1 MSTSF
6 LRPSILPKLALC
18 GQFRSAP
25 AGAAAERGTRL
36 DVVFRDA
43 IAGGWKAAGKLDPL
57 ELDAVQWAVDTARAL
72 ANGSPLESDEE
83 ALKIWTLGM
92 PGTGDLLCE
101 ELLWS
106 ADLKSGQKRNYL
118 EQQAAYALGYM
129 ERAFA
134 DEWTVY
140 LLYCDLREV
149 ETLRFTRESAE
160 ATVRN
165 AIAKGVSGEPPTVN
179 EYCGWCSNRFN
190 CAPRRE
196 SLGLV
201 EIEEKALLDSLP
213 SELLREFITRA
224 GIVEEFADE
233 ARGILK
239 SRLVQGFK
247 VAGVSLT
254 TKRGSRK
261 VPERVV
267 ELNLSALG
275 VADVLAAYGPMSESK
290 LREIWQRKIP
300 GKPFPED
307 AVMESPGS
315 AYITIRKPKA
325 GK

>member
-1 MSTSF
+1 MNDF

-18 GQFRSAP
+18 GSFRSAP
-25 AGAAAERGTRL
+25 AGEAAERGTRL
-36 DVVFRDA
+36 DVAFRDA
-43 IAGGWKAAGKLDPL
+43 IEGGWKAVSKL
-57 ELDAVQWAVDTARAL
+57 ELLEFRAVEWAVETAKAL
-72 ANGSPLESDEE
+72 ANGSPLNANEDSLRIE
-83 ALKIWTLGM
+83 ALGLI
-92 PGTGDLLCE
+92 GTGDLLCE

-106 ADLKSGQKRNYL
+106 ADLKSGQRRNYM
-118 EQQAAYALGYM
+118 EQQAAYAIGYM
-129 ERAFA
+129 DRTFA

-160 ATVRN
+160 AAVRG

-179 EYCGWCSNRFN
+179 EYCGWCSNRFT

-196 SLGLV
+196 SIGLV
-201 EIEEKALLDSLP
+201 EIGEKALLESLP
-213 SELLREFITRA
+213 SELLREFVTRA

-239 SRLVQGFK
+239 SRLIAGEK

-254 TKRGSRK
+254 AKRGSRK

-267 ELNLSALG
+267 ELNLAALG
-275 VADVLAAYGPMSESK
+275 VADVLAAYGPMSEAK
-290 LREIWQRKIP
+290 LREIWGRKLP
-300 GKPFPED
+300 GKPFPEE

-315 AYITIRKPKA
+315 AYITIRKPKS
-325 GK
+325 GN

>member
-1 MSTSF
+1 MNTDF

-18 GQFRSAP
+18 GQFRSGP
-25 AGAAAERGTRL
+25 SGAAAERGTRL
-36 DVVFRDA
+36 DVAFRELIALRFDA
-43 IAGGWKAAGKLDPL
+43 LKQLGP
-57 ELDAVQWAVDTARAL
+57 EQVDAVKWAVSTAVLL
-72 ANGSPLESDEE
+72 ANGSPLRSDEE
-83 ALKIWTLGM
+83 GLKVLTLGM
-92 PGTGDLLCE
+92 TGTADLLCE
-101 ELLWS
+101 ERLWS
-106 ADLKSGQKRNYL
+106 ADLKSGQRRNYL
-118 EQQAAYALGYM
+118 EQQAAYALGFM
-129 ERAFA
+129 DRAFA

-149 ETLRFTRESAE
+149 DTLRFTRESAE

-165 AIAKGVSGEPPTVN
+165 AIAKGVSGEPPTLN
-179 EYCGWCSNRFN
+179 EYCGWCSNRFT

-201 EIEEKALLDSLP
+201 EIGEKALLESLP
-213 SELLREFITRA
+213 SELLREFVTRA

-239 SRLVQGFK
+239 SRLIQGEK

-254 TKRGSRK
+254 SKRGSRK

-275 VADVLAAYGPMSESK
+275 VADVLAAYGPMSEAK
-290 LREIWQRKIP
+290 LREIWQRKLP
-300 GKPFPED
+300 GLPFPED

-315 AYITIRKPKA
+315 AYITIRKPKS

>member
-18 GQFRSAP
+18 GQYRSAP

-160 ATVRN
+160 AIVRN

-179 EYCGWCSNRFN
+179 EYCGWCSNRFT

-201 EIEEKALLDSLP
+201 EIGEKALLESLP
-213 SELLREFITRA
+213 SELLREFVTRA

-239 SRLVQGFK
+239 SRLIQGEK
-247 VAGVSLT
+247 VPGVTLT
-254 TKRGSRK
+254 SKRGSRK
-261 VPERVV
+261 VPERIV
-267 ELNLSALG
+267 ELKLGGLG
-275 VADVLAAYGPMSESK
+275 VADVLAAYGPMSEAK

-307 AVMESPGS
+307 SVLESPGS

>member
-1 MSTSF
+1 MSTGF
-6 LRPSILPKLALC
+6 LRPSILPKLSLC

-83 ALKIWTLGM
+83 ALKVWTLGM

-129 ERAFA
+129 ERAFS

-165 AIAKGVSGEPPTVN
+165 AIAKGLSGEPPTVN
-179 EYCGWCSNRFN
+179 EYCGWCSNRFT

-213 SELLREFITRA
+213 SELLREFVTRA

-275 VADVLAAYGPMSESK
+275 VADVLAAYGPMSEAK

>member
-1 MSTSF
+1 MSTGF

-36 DVVFRDA
+36 DVAFREAIEVRFDA
-43 IAGGWKAAGKLDPL
+43 LKQL
-57 ELDAVQWAVDTARAL
+57 EPEEADAVKWAVSTAVLL
-72 ANGSPLESDEE
+72 ANGSPLEADEE

-129 ERAFA
+129 ERAFS

-165 AIAKGVSGEPPTVN
+165 AIAKGLSGEPPTVN
-179 EYCGWCSNRFN
+179 EYCGWCSNRFT

-201 EIEEKALLDSLP
+201 EIGEKALLDSLP
-213 SELLREFITRA
+213 SELLREFVTRA

-290 LREIWQRKIP
+290 LREIWQRKLP

>member
-6 LRPSILPKLALC
+6 LRPSILPKLSLC

-201 EIEEKALLDSLP
+201 EIGEEALLESLP
-213 SELLREFITRA
+213 SELLREFVTRA

-239 SRLVQGFK
+239 SRLIQGEK
-247 VAGVSLT
+247 VAGVTLT
-254 TKRGSRK
+254 SKRGSRK
-261 VPERVV
+261 VPERIV
-267 ELNLSALG
+267 ELNLGGLG
-275 VADVLAAYGPMSESK
+275 VADVLAAYGPMSEAK
-290 LREIWQRKIP
+290 LREIWQRKLP
-300 GKPFPED
+300 GNPFPED